1 MSFLIDFNS
10 ATIIT

>member
-1 MSFLIDFNS
+1 MSFLIDFNP

>member
-1 MSFLIDFNS
+1 MTAES